1 MGYSESSSKKE
12 FIVLNSYI
20 NNVINN
26 LCMYFKVVEIKKEV
40 NPQISRKEII
50 KTRAEINEMETK
62 STIQTIDETKSWFI
76 ERINKIDKLTKRKR
90 EKTQINKIRDGKDNT
105 TTNAIECYR
114 NIGDILKTY
123 TLTNWKVWKKQINF
137 KPNVTHKN

>member
-1 MGYSESSSKKE
+1 
-12 FIVLNSYI
+12 
-20 NNVINN
+20 
-26 LCMYFKVVEIKKEV
+26 MYFKVVEIKKEV